1 MIAGKSFDG
10 TANISIGATDVGA
23 LPTSGGTLTNALS
36 INTGGRGLALI
47 APDDSETLYIQGI
60 SGVSPTIPRWYLGNA
75 LSDNSRVDLN
85 NYKTGVSFQ
94 LGDDAYIT
102 KSLRVN
108 GSVTPSD
115 YANFDARYSK
125 FGVSQAWTDVLSGR
139 VSGTW
144 YTNNT
149 GKPIMISVT
158 TDYGPNSA
166 LNCQTGSAGT
176 IAYPRGGGSEYI
188 QHNATFIVVP
198 GDTYR
203 VTAAGTIGIWKELR

>member
-1 MIAGKSFDG
+1 DITIAAS
-10 TANISIGATDVGA
+10 DVGA
-23 LPTSGGTLTNALS
+23 LPIAGGALS
-36 INTGGRGLALI
+36 GPITVNGTHDEPLGANGFRSCILTPANGGI
-47 APDDSETLYIQGI
+47 TNP
-60 SGVSPTIPRWYLGNA
+60 SGVGIGVHSNGTIYFWNDASGYAAGLSPTVMSFARPIA
-75 LSDNSRVDLN
+75 S
-85 NYKTGVSFQ
+85 TGT
-94 LGDDAYIT
+94 I
-102 KSLRVN
+102 
-108 GSVTPSD
+108 TPSD

-125 FGVSQAWTDVLSGR
+125 FGAGQAWTDVLSGR

-158 TDYGPNSA
+158 TDYGPNAA

>member
-1 MIAGKSFDG
+1 G
-10 TANISIGATDVGA
+10 
-23 LPTSGGTLTNALS
+23 
-36 INTGGRGLALI
+36 
-47 APDDSETLYIQGI
+47 
-60 SGVSPTIPRWYLGNA
+60 
-75 LSDNSRVDLN
+75 
-85 NYKTGVSFQ
+85 
-94 LGDDAYIT
+94 
-102 KSLRVN
+102 
-108 GSVTPSD
+108 
-115 YANFDARYSK
+115 
-125 FGVSQAWTDVLSGR
+125 QAWTDVLSGR

-203 VTAAGTIGIWKELR
+203 VTAAGTIAIWKELR